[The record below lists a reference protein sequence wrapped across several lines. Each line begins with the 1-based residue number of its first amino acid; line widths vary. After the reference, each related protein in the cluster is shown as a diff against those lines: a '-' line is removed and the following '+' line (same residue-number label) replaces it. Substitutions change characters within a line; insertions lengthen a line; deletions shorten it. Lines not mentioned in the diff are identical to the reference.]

1 MLFTFLGLKDKAI
14 KRFGV
19 RNIVEQ
25 AAVRDVQE
33 ACVYDGNILPE
44 PCRYSFSYSLLLKVW
59 YTDCNMYSAIW
70 IGYQLPKIYTNLQY
84 CVSCAIHSH
93 VVRVRSVEDRRIRE
107 PPQCYRRRVMSLF
120 WELNVCVVKK
130 MRTCCVFMCDCKK
143 FVHQHYTVLFRPK
156 FFCRVK
162 IILWSV

>member
-44 PCRYSFSYSLLLKVW
+44 PGRYSFLYSLLLEV
-59 YTDCNMYSAIW
+59 
-70 IGYQLPKIYTNLQY
+70 
-84 CVSCAIHSH
+84 
-93 VVRVRSVEDRRIRE
+93 
-107 PPQCYRRRVMSLF
+107 
-120 WELNVCVVKK
+120 
-130 MRTCCVFMCDCKK
+130 
-143 FVHQHYTVLFRPK
+143 
-156 FFCRVK
+156 
-162 IILWSV
+162 